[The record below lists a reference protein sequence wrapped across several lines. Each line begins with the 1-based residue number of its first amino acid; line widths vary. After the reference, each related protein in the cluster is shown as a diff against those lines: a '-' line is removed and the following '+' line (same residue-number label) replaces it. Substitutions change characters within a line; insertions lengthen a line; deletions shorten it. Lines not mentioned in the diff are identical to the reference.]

1 MIMAS
6 ATFNMISLN
15 VRGVNNLSKR
25 KAVLRWL
32 AKGKYDII
40 LLQETHSTLELE
52 RVWHD
57 DWSGPKKFSFPTA
70 QAIAKGVVF

>member
-1 MIMAS
+1 MIMAN

-15 VRGVNNLSKR
+15 VRGLNNLSKR
-25 KAVLRWL
+25 KVVLRWL

-52 RVWHD
+52 RVWH
-57 DWSGPKKFSFPTA
+57 G
-70 QAIAKGVVF
+70 G